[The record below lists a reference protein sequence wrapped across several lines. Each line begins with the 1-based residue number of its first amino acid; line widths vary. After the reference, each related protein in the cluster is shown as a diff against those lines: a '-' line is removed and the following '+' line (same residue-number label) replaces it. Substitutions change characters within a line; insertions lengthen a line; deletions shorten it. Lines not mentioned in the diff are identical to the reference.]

1 MPRVR
6 NQSLGGRAD
15 QAGLLYAAG
24 NTPATFQRTL
34 MPRATMDQALVTGLS
49 ASANHAL
56 VTLVQDAIQST
67 ALVLVGEARRRSV
80 DERRWSR
87 ATIGRKTQK
96 KAEANMAR
104 RAKKVEPRY
113 RVNISM
119 KAWDIAKAGAAV
131 KLRVRDRTG
140 LLGTIEIGQGTFGWR
155 SARASKFKR
164 ISWAQLADKLEQP

>member
-1 MPRVR
+1 MMPRVR

-80 DERRWSR
+80 DEKRWSR
-87 ATIGRKTQK
+87 ATIAADVAAIGAGIAIQHALRARNREPLAYAGR
-96 KAEANMAR
+96 A
-104 RAKKVEPRY
+104 P
-113 RVNISM
+113 
-119 KAWDIAKAGAAV
+119 
-131 KLRVRDRTG
+131 
-140 LLGTIEIGQGTFGWR
+140 
-155 SARASKFKR
+155 
-164 ISWAQLADKLEQP
+164 ADTCSR